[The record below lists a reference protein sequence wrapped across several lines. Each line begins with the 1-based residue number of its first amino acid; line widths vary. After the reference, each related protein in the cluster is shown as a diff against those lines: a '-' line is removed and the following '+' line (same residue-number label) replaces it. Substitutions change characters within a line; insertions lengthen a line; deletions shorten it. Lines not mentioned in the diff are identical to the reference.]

1 MDDDRYTR
9 ITLRIPKDLH
19 GKLQSSADATS
30 RSMNA
35 EIIDR
40 LDGSFENPK
49 LLDSISDSLDKLI
62 ESTEQK
68 NTVINVQNKLLSM
81 CGVFLRLAVGRVAES
96 KNPTSN
102 RLMALTKEFADCMVH
117 GNLEAA
123 QKPVLEMVQLGT
135 EIGMLDDDG
144 KVKPEYEHLRPNL
157 KKKVSP

>member
-1 MDDDRYTR
+1 MEDDRYTR

-19 GKLQSSADATS
+19 GKLQVASDATS

-49 LLDSISDSLDKLI
+49 LLDNISDSLDKLI

-68 NTVINVQNKLLSM
+68 NTVINIQNKLLSM
-81 CGVFLRLAVGRVAES
+81 CGVFLRLAVSRVAES
-96 KNPTSN
+96 DSSTSN

-135 EIGMLDDDG
+135 ELGILDDHG
-144 KVKPEYEHLRPNL
+144 QVKPEYEHLRPNL
-157 KKKVSP
+157 RKRIGP